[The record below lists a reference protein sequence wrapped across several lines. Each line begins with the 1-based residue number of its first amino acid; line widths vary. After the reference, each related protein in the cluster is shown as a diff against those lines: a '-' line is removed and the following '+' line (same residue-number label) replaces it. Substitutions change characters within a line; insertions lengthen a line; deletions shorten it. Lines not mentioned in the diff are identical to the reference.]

1 MLANIEVTYNQ
12 TQFMPQRKVAN
23 MSLNLSELEEKA
35 SLLSVDERAQFALFL
50 LETLEPTDASNIEE
64 AWCIEAESR
73 LAEIE
78 CGDARL
84 VSAEDVF
91 KNLSQRLT

>member
-1 MLANIEVTYNQ
+1 
-12 TQFMPQRKVAN
+12 
-23 MSLNLSELEEKA
+23 MSLSLSELEQKA
-35 SLLSVDERAQFALFL
+35 AQLLVDERAQFALFL

-64 AWCIEAESR
+64 AWRIEAESR

-78 CGDARL
+78 RGDARL

>member
-1 MLANIEVTYNQ
+1 
-12 TQFMPQRKVAN
+12 
-23 MSLNLSELEEKA
+23 MSLSLSELEEKA
-35 SLLSVDERAQFALFL
+35 SQLSVDERAQFALFL
-50 LETLEPTDASNIEE
+50 LETLEPRDASNIEE
-64 AWCIEAESR
+64 AWRIEAESR

-78 CGDARL
+78 RGDARL

>member
-1 MLANIEVTYNQ
+1 
-12 TQFMPQRKVAN
+12 
-23 MSLNLSELEEKA
+23 MSLSLSELEQKA
-35 SLLSVDERAQFALFL
+35 SQLSVDERAQFALFL

-64 AWCIEAESR
+64 AWRIEAESR

-78 CGDARL
+78 RGDARL

-91 KNLSQRLT
+91 KNLSQRLN

>member
-1 MLANIEVTYNQ
+1 
-12 TQFMPQRKVAN
+12 MPQRKVGN
-23 MSLNLSELEEKA
+23 MSLNLSELEQKA
-35 SLLSVDERAQFALFL
+35 SQLSVDERAQFALFL
-50 LETLEPTDASNIEE
+50 LETLEPTDASNTEE
-64 AWCIEAESR
+64 AWRIEAESR

-78 CGDARL
+78 RGDARL

>member
-1 MLANIEVTYNQ
+1 
-12 TQFMPQRKVAN
+12 
-23 MSLNLSELEEKA
+23 MSLSLSELEQKA
-35 SLLSVDERAQFALFL
+35 SQLSVDERAQFALFL

-64 AWCIEAESR
+64 AWRIEAESR

-78 CGDARL
+78 RGDARL

>member
-1 MLANIEVTYNQ
+1 
-12 TQFMPQRKVAN
+12 
-23 MSLNLSELEEKA
+23 MSLSLSELEQKA
-35 SLLSVDERAQFALFL
+35 SQLSVDERAQFALFL

-64 AWCIEAESR
+64 AWRIEAESR

-78 CGDARL
+78 RGDARL
-84 VSAEDVF
+84 ASAEDVF

>member
-1 MLANIEVTYNQ
+1 
-12 TQFMPQRKVAN
+12 
-23 MSLNLSELEEKA
+23 MSLSLSELEQKA
-35 SLLSVDERAQFALFL
+35 SQLSVDERAQFALFL

-64 AWCIEAESR
+64 VWRIEAESR

-78 CGDARL
+78 RGDARL

>member
-1 MLANIEVTYNQ
+1 MR
-12 TQFMPQRKVAN
+12 QRKVAN
-23 MSLNLSELEEKA
+23 MSLSLSELEQKA
-35 SLLSVDERAQFALFL
+35 SQLSIDERAQFALFL

-64 AWCIEAESR
+64 AWRIEAESR

-78 CGDARL
+78 RGDAHL